1 MGHPAILTVDD
12 DPAVSRAIA
21 RDLRRRYG
29 ETYRI
34 IRASAA
40 ADALEALRELK
51 LRGGRVAVMLA
62 DYRMPQMNG
71 IEFLEQAMDLF
82 PNARRALLTAY
93 ADTDAAIQAI
103 NQVDVDHYLLKPWDP
118 PEEKLYPVI
127 DALLDAWQESGDRD
141 LESIR
146 VVGHRWNEQSYQV
159 RDFLTRNL
167 VPYRWLSAEEPEGRR
182 LLDAAGVGPEAVPLV
197 VTTDGRAMSQPSTT
211 EVAEAAGL
219 STAPD
224 RDFYDLIIVGG
235 GPAGLGAAVYG
246 ASEGLR
252 TLLVERQAVGG
263 QAGQSSRIENYLG
276 FPDGISG
283 GDLTTRA
290 RRQVGKF
297 EAEVLNTR
305 EVTGLRVDGGAKTL
319 ALADGGE
326 VSAHSVVLAT
336 GVAYRPLVADG
347 VHELTGAGIYYGSA
361 SSEGPACKGAD
372 VYIIGGANSAGQAAM
387 YFSRFAKKV
396 TLLVR
401 GDSLETSMSYYLIQ
415 QIEKKDNIQVRTRCE
430 VIGAQGEG
438 HLQAIT
444 ICDGKDGMSTT
455 VECGYLFVFIGAE
468 PRTDWLDGAVAR
480 DERGFVYT
488 GPDLLTNGT
497 RPKGWDRDRDPFY
510 LECSVPGI
518 FAAGDVRANS
528 VKRVASAVG
537 EGAMAVTLVHRYL
550 EAQ

>member
-12 DPAVSRAIA
+12 DPSVSRAIA

-29 ETYRI
+29 EAYRI
-34 IRASAA
+34 VRAASAA
-40 ADALEALRELK
+40 EALEALRELK

-103 NQVDVDHYLLKPWDP
+103 NVVDVDHYLLKPWDP

-127 DALLDAWQESGDRD
+127 DALLDAWQAVGDREVED
-141 LESIR
+141 IR
-146 VVGHRWNEQSYQV
+146 VVGHRWSEPSYQI
-159 RDFLTRNL
+159 RDFLARNL
-167 VPYRWLSAEEPEGRR
+167 VPYRWFGADDPEGRR
-182 LLDAAGVGPEAVPLV
+182 LLEAAGVGPESIPLV
-197 VTTDGRAMSQPSTT
+197 VTADGRAMAQPSTS

-219 STAPD
+219 SIAPE

-283 GDLTTRA
+283 AQLTDRA
-290 RRQVGKF
+290 RRQAGKF
-297 EAEVLNTR
+297 SAEVLNTR
-305 EVTGLRVDGGAKTL
+305 EVVGLHPDGSARTL
-319 ALADGGE
+319 RFADGGE
-326 VSAHSVVLAT
+326 VSAHSIVLAT
-336 GVAYRPLVADG
+336 GVAYRPLVAAG
-347 VHELTGAGIYYGSA
+347 IPELTGAGVYYGSA
-361 SSEGPACKGAD
+361 ATEGPSCAGSD
-372 VYIIGGANSAGQAAM
+372 VYIIGGANSAGQAALF
-387 YFSRFAKKV
+387 FSRYARSV

-401 GDSLETSMSYYLIQ
+401 GDSLEASMSYYLIQ
-415 QIEKKDNIQVRTRCE
+415 QLNRMDNVRVRTRCE
-430 VIGAQGEG
+430 VVGAQGG
-438 HLQAIT
+438 DHLQAIT
-444 ICDGKDGMSTT
+444 ICDSKNNTVTS

-468 PRTDWLDGAVAR
+468 PRTDWLGDTVAR
-480 DERGFVYT
+480 DEKGFLYT
-488 GPDLLTNGT
+488 GPDLLSGGT